1 MTAAYLGNGTQ
12 QTGDKTGRGPD
23 SSGPHKTEDAVKDT
37 EVAYPDTHP
46 SWIMGN
52 QTGRDSHGTTVS
64 PLDFFHT
71 PPTTPSE
78 GELTAM
84 ASSSAASSSKAQ
96 TPSPTGTST
105 PSIASP
111 HAEWTQK
118 LSAPTEWAVIS
129 IDSGTSETNVSNA
142 AVRQGRAAGSP
153 VSLAS
158 LPLSRGSPSEQ
169 SWQEGDSGLEPQ
181 AAAERVGEEM
191 TLVLFSL
198 MEHYRTSLG
207 LNPNTDVTTGAVELL
222 RRLITEKDELVEEVD
237 TLRETLRT
245 ERLEWHQFQCDLQV
259 AVSVADRLRVESE
272 QALGLLQESQRAVK
286 KQLAQALSRE
296 QEKEGELE
304 SLRAEH
310 RNVCCKLTEL
320 TLQRQLER
328 AGLDAM
334 RDACKVKDKTDC
346 DEQAERRDSEE
357 GNGEEIQE
365 VVEEKPG
372 EVETDTEVKNVEKQK
387 QENETNQ
394 EVDTHVVG
402 HDPEEANGSQS
413 IQLKGKGVAEGYL
426 RSLAIH
432 EKKKD
437 GRDPRRIVMLSERSW
452 SLSRIRLATDSSSE
466 NGTSK
471 NTSTTLPLCK
481 KEEPPKGRRM
491 DRILQR
497 QDSWSSFY
505 TGKQD
510 EDQSSDSIKPQDG
523 FSALLRRHGGS
534 RRNSLL
540 RWCQSRTQ
548 GYKNIEITNFSSSW
562 DDGLAFCAVYHTYL
576 PTHIPY
582 DTLNPA
588 DKKENLELAFK
599 TGESVGIIA
608 TLTAEEMLKPDGPDW
623 QQVLGY
629 VESIFRHFEM

>member
-1 MTAAYLGNGTQ
+1 
-12 QTGDKTGRGPD
+12 
-23 SSGPHKTEDAVKDT
+23 
-37 EVAYPDTHP
+37 
-46 SWIMGN
+46 MGN
-52 QTGRDSHGTTVS
+52 QTGRDSHGTTGS

-78 GELTAM
+78 AELTTM
-84 ASSSAASSSKAQ
+84 ALSSAASSSKAE
-96 TPSPTGTST
+96 TPSPTGTTT
-105 PSIASP
+105 PSISSP
-111 HAEWTQK
+111 LADWTQK
-118 LSAPTEWAVIS
+118 LSAPSEWAVIS
-129 IDSGTSETNVSNA
+129 VDSVTSETNVSDA
-142 AVRQGRAAGSP
+142 AVMHGKAADSP
-153 VSLAS
+153 VSLPF
-158 LPLSRGSPSEQ
+158 LPPPSGSPSEQ
-169 SWQEGDSGLEPQ
+169 SWQERDSGLEPQ
-181 AAAERVGEEM
+181 AAEERVGEEM
-191 TLVLFSL
+191 TLVLLSL
-198 MEHYRTSLG
+198 MEHYSASLG
-207 LNPNTDVTTGAVELL
+207 LTLNADVTTGAVELL
-222 RRLITEKDELVEEVD
+222 RRLITERDELVEEVD

-272 QALGLLQESQRAVK
+272 QALGLFQKSHRAVEE
-286 KQLAQALSRE
+286 QLAHALSRE
-296 QEKEGELE
+296 QDKEGELE

-310 RNVCCKLTEL
+310 RDVCCKLTEL
-320 TLQRQLER
+320 ALQRQQER
-328 AGLDAM
+328 AELDAL
-334 RDACKVKDKTDC
+334 RDACKVKDTTEC
-346 DEQAERRDSEE
+346 DERAERRDSEE
-357 GNGEEIQE
+357 AHGEEIQE
-365 VVEEKPG
+365 VVEEKPRQVG
-372 EVETDTEVKNVEKQK
+372 TDTEVKNVEK
-387 QENETNQ
+387 ENETNQ
-394 EVDTHVVG
+394 EVDAHVVG
-402 HDPEEANGSQS
+402 HDPEEANGSVS
-413 IQLKGKGVAEGYL
+413 MQLTGKGVATGYL
-426 RSLAIH
+426 RSLAML

-452 SLSRIRLATDSSSE
+452 SLSRLPLPTDASSE

-481 KEEPPKGRRM
+481 KEEPPKQRRM

-497 QDSWSSFY
+497 QDSWSSFH

-562 DDGLAFCAVYHTYL
+562 DDGLAFCAIYHTYL

-588 DKKENLELAFK
+588 DKKENLDLAFK
-599 TGESVGIIA
+599 TGEIVGITT
-608 TLTAEEMLKPDGPDW
+608 TLTSEEMLKADGPDW